1 MNTPITILNKPVIKI
16 DVVSDVVCPWC
27 YIGKRRLEKAMQQL
41 SSEYTFEVE
50 YHPFELNPD
59 MPAQGVN
66 QKAYLTD
73 KFGSEDRYDQITNH
87 TTQVA
92 ATEGLTFNFDKQN
105 TSPNTRKAHAIVQLA
120 KLKGKDLAVIEDLF
134 KAYFTDGVDLTD
146 DKNLIALAVQA
157 GIEREDL
164 ELLLADK
171 NSLIRIAALEKEMSK
186 LGISGVPFYIINSK
200 YGVSGAQSSETFM
213 QVFKEVSQ
221 EVTSGESCDVDG
233 KNC

>member
-92 ATEGLTFNFDKQN
+92 ATEGLAFNFDKQN

-164 ELLLADK
+164 ELLLADE

-213 QVFKEVSQ
+213 QVFNF
-221 EVTSGESCDVDG
+221 G
-233 KNC
+233 